1 MRVFIL
7 IALMLVV
14 AATTASAGDKFF
26 PYKYENYT
34 LDNGF
39 KSILIPIEG
48 SGLVAYYTVVRTGS
62 REEWEEGHTGF
73 AHFFEHMMFRGT
85 EKYPSDVYNRIVS
98 EMGADAN
105 AYTSDDITCYY
116 MVIPSEQLDQA
127 MDLESDRFQNLSYEE
142 GPFRTEAGAVYGEY
156 RKNFTSP
163 FMVSYEKMLETAF
176 DKHTYKHTTMGF
188 ERDIKE
194 MPNMYEYS
202 QSFFQRYYR
211 PENCVL
217 MVVGDFDKGK
227 IKKDIKQYYGDWAT
241 GYVEPKIEAEPEQ
254 TAERKVEV
262 DYNGRTLPLVWIGYK
277 GDAFEP
283 TSKNCAAAFLLADLA
298 YGENSEIYKNLV
310 IREQKCQWIAA
321 DFGFN
326 RDPKLYDVYGRVKKK
341 EDIGYVLDEIDK
353 TAEHFKSTLVSED
366 ELENIKKRTRYDYL
380 MDLDTPDNVAS
391 SLARIIAITGGV
403 EAVDEFYKTM
413 DKLTPEDIREA
424 ARLYLMKERRTVLTL
439 TGKEDES

>member
-1 MRVFIL
+1 MRIFIVVAML
-7 IALMLVV
+7 LVV
-14 AATTASAGDKFF
+14 GTTSAGAGDKFF
-26 PYKYENYT
+26 PYQFENYT

-39 KSILIPIEG
+39 KSILIPMEG

-62 REEWEEGHTGF
+62 RDEWEEGHTGF

-116 MVIPSEQLDQA
+116 MVIPTAQLEQA
-127 MDLESDRFQNLSYEE
+127 MDLESDRFQNLSYDE

-156 RKNFTSP
+156 RKNFASP
-163 FMVSYEKMLETAF
+163 FSIAYEKMLDTAF

-188 ERDIKE
+188 ERDIKD

-202 QSFFQRYYR
+202 KSFFHRYYR

-217 MVVGDFDKGK
+217 LIVGDFDKEAVK
-227 IKKDIKQYYGDWAT
+227 KRIKHYYGDWKT
-241 GYVEPKIEAEPEQ
+241 GYVEPKVEPEPEQ
-254 TAERKVEV
+254 NGERTVEV
-262 DYNGRTLPLVWIGYK
+262 EYNGRTLPLLWVAYK
-277 GDAFEP
+277 GSAFDP
-283 TSKNCAAAFLLADLA
+283 GSKSCAAAFLLADLA
-298 YGENSEIYKNLV
+298 YGENSELYKKLV

-326 RDPKLYDVYGRVKKK
+326 RDPKLYDVYGRVKKQ
-341 EDIGYVLDEIDK
+341 EDLGYVLDEIDK
-353 TAEHFKSTLVSED
+353 TAEHFKTEMVSQD
-366 ELENIKKRTRYDYL
+366 DLDNIKKRTRYGYL

-391 SLARIIAITGGV
+391 RLARIIAITGGV
-403 EAVDEFYKTM
+403 EAVDELYQTM
-413 DKLTPEDIREA
+413 DAVTTDDIRA
-424 ARLYLMKERRTVLTL
+424 AAQLYLQKPHRTVLTL
-439 TGKEDES
+439 TGKGDES